1 MLQIAD
7 YIHKNYSGKVVEV
20 GIGYNWTV
28 ALELRRKGFN
38 VIATDIREIPIRY
51 VNFVLD
57 DVTNPKLE
65 VYSGSSLV
73 YSIRPPPEI
82 VPYIVKVGKSV
93 GADVLVRPFGN
104 EFYNGKLLNY
114 KGERFYIWRG
124 SD

>member
-1 MLQIAD
+1 VLQIAD

-104 EFYNGKLLNY
+104 EFYDGKLVNY
-114 KGERFYIWRG
+114 KGERFYIWR
-124 SD
+124 D